1 MERGERRVGKTS
13 LANVLSDIFADR
25 KLEHLHSVGV
35 NCTTNDD
42 FRSIWRNVFHEL
54 HVDLDD
60 QWADVSP
67 EAVRYVLQGL
77 QHRTLI
83 VIDEVDRLENDEALT
98 LLSDTVKTLSDHAV
112 GATLVLVGVADSVD
126 ELIGDH
132 QSIERAVTQVPM
144 PRMSNVELTGI
155 VDKGLRRLRMTITDN
170 AKTRI
175 ARLSEGLPQ
184 RGAGH
189 RRHDGD
195 PNGRSE
201 GSAHNPDSVSASHE
215 EPATRQSVERVLLA
229 CALAPKDELGYFT
242 AGAVREPMTKIMG
255 RHYEIPAFAKHL
267 TDFTDEARG
276 RVLQKTGRT
285 RRSFY
290 RFENPILQPFVI
302 LKGLSKGLITE
313 ELVPKAPRRVRG
325 DRRPSQRCH
334 RGQIRLIAVDRGAE
348 EGRAGTG
355 RRPPRRPARPPGRPP
370 RARGGQAQR
379 CGLSRRTETTSGC
392 HGSSARRY
400 REDRLLS

>member
-98 LLSDTVKTLSDHAV
+98 LLSDTVKTLSDHSV

-175 ARLSEGLPQ
+175 ARLSEGLPHYTHLLSLHATQ
-184 RGAGH
+184 RAIM
-189 RRHDGD
+189 DD
-195 PNGRSE
+195 RSE
-201 GSAHNPDSVSASHE
+201 VRDTDATTAIQTAVQKAQHTIRTAYQR
-215 EPATRQSVERVLLA
+215 ATRSPRQDS
-229 CALAPKDELGYFT
+229 
-242 AGAVREPMTKIMG
+242 
-255 RHYEIPAFAKHL
+255 
-267 TDFTDEARG
+267 
-276 RVLQKTGRT
+276 
-285 RRSFY
+285 
-290 RFENPILQPFVI
+290 
-302 LKGLSKGLITE
+302 LSSE
-313 ELVPKAPRRVRG
+313 C
-325 DRRPSQRCH
+325 SS
-334 RGQIRLIAVDRGAE
+334 
-348 EGRAGTG
+348 
-355 RRPPRRPARPPGRPP
+355 
-370 RARGGQAQR
+370 RARWR
-379 CGLSRRTETTSGC
+379 PRT
-392 HGSSARRY
+392 SSATSPPAPFGSR
-400 REDRLLS
+400 

>member
-98 LLSDTVKTLSDHAV
+98 LLSDTVKTLSDHSV

-175 ARLSEGLPQ
+175 ARLSEGLPHYTHLLSLHATQ
-184 RGAGH
+184 RAIM
-189 RRHDGD
+189 DD
-195 PNGRSE
+195 RSE
-201 GSAHNPDSVSASHE
+201 VRDTDATTAIQTAVQKAQHTIRTAYQR
-215 EPATRQSVERVLLA
+215 ATRSPRQDSLFERVLLA

-355 RRPPRRPARPPGRPP
+355 RRPPRRPARPPG
-370 RARGGQAQR
+370 
-379 CGLSRRTETTSGC
+379 
-392 HGSSARRY
+392 
-400 REDRLLS
+400 